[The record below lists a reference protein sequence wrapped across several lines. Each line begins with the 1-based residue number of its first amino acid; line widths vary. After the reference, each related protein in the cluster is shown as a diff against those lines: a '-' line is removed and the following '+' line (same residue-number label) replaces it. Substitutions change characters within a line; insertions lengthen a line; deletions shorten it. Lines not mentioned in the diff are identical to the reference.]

1 MSRRLALLLA
11 LLVALATTAANADS
25 SQPTV
30 KVGRGPCCLAFV
42 GGNLFVGVHRA
53 MTIVE
58 VSPTT
63 NKITWR
69 DRRTDLIDYDAL
81 LGAFGRLWIGD
92 DGTIERLNPRTHKRI
107 AVRRSGTVDGFVPLG
122 RSLWAS
128 AAGSPWLRRINPAKA
143 KVVAKIRVAGVKSA
157 HLAAAGDGSL
167 WLDWIDQF
175 HSVDIRIDAKTG
187 KELARLQPFAPDA
200 EVRST
205 VLVGHS
211 LWQAQPASSAGGA
224 ATVVRIDTDTNTI
237 AQTFT
242 PEVSGDPE
250 AYPVVLDAGDGTLW
264 MQTGPASIQQLDPDT
279 GAVLR
284 TVAIPLPAGRDQ
296 TDYYNSVITYGAGA
310 YWVTVWP
317 GIDPSTLTP
326 GWVVRVPK

>member
-1 MSRRLALLLA
+1 MSPRLA
-11 LLVALATTAANADS
+11 LLVALLLALASTTASADGNPPS
-25 SQPTV
+25 V

-42 GGNLFVGVHRA
+42 GGNVFVGIHRGL
-53 MTIVE
+53 TIVE
-58 VSPTT
+58 VSPKT
-63 NKITWR
+63 NKIIWR
-69 DRRTDLIDYDAL
+69 DPRTDLIDYGAL
-81 LGAFGRLWIGD
+81 VGAFGRLWIGD
-92 DGTIERLNPRTHKRI
+92 DGTLERLDPRTHKRA
-107 AVRRSGTVDGFVPLG
+107 AVHHSGTVDGFVPLG
-122 RSLWAS
+122 RSIWAS

-143 KVVAKIRVAGVKSA
+143 KVVGRIRVAGVKSA

-167 WLDWIDQF
+167 WLDWINQF
-175 HSVDIRIDAKTG
+175 HSVDIRIDAKNG

-211 LWQAQPASSAGGA
+211 LWQAQPASSAGNA

-250 AYPVVLDAGDGTLW
+250 SYPVVLGAGDGTLW
-264 MQTGPASIQQLDPDT
+264 LQTGPASIMQLDPDT

-296 TDYYNSVITYGAGA
+296 TDYYNSVIAYGAGA

-317 GIDPSTLTP
+317 GIDLSTRTP
-326 GWVVRVPK
+326 G